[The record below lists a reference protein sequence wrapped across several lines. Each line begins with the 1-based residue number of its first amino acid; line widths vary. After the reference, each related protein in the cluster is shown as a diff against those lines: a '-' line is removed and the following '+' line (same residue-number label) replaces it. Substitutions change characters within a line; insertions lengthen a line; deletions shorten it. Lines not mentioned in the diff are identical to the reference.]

1 VYGVFVLET
10 VQTALSGADLYHWF
24 AAGFGKPDY
33 LLSPY
38 LSFVDVPIM
47 GSVISLIVQY
57 FFVYRIWAL
66 SSKRWWWLCIIIF
79 ICLVNLFLKS
89 ENNLIT
95 LPVALNSR
103 CIRGIHGW
111 DLRESPPFRISQNM
125 SQL

>member
-1 VYGVFVLET
+1 MYGVFVLET
-10 VQTALSGADLYHWF
+10 VQTALSGADLYYWF
-24 AAGFGKPDY
+24 AVGFGKPGY
-33 LLSPY
+33 LLSPFF
-38 LSFVDVPIM
+38 SFVDVSIM
-47 GSVISLIVQY
+47 GFVISLIVQY